1 MSGPNDP
8 QDPGPQD
15 PQYPQDPGPYPAP
28 PYQQYEPYPGGP
40 AYPPPQ
46 HPTYPGTP
54 PAPRPRLVDRFADRL
69 AERPAPRVGVSLA
82 GAGVALVIVGVLIWG
97 FAYIVEGLA
106 SSFGDGGDGGNSSR
120 HYLGAVLALVVVA
133 IGYALAI
140 ATQRGALATAG
151 VAASALAVPV
161 AIEFLTLDVTG
172 TSGSVVN
179 TDAVVWGSI
188 VVWTVSYLWVR
199 GAQGHSFYL
208 ALTLYALWLYITDKS
223 APRALPN
230 AVSFGSST
238 FSGGSDDLGGSSI
251 DFGTLAGVSLTIG
264 LIYYAAAWG
273 LDRSGRRGAGVS
285 FVLVGFVAVA
295 LGLLALAPDLKQ
307 VGTGVVLV
315 IVGVLLSAYGARYGR
330 RFTTW
335 IWAAGSALGGA
346 LIMIKLVAD
355 QGGPAIGISLVVLG
369 GIFITGGALV
379 ARALHEPD
387 DVVTGAGVA

>member
-15 PQYPQDPGPYPAP
+15 PQYPQDPEPYPAP
-28 PYQQYEPYPGGP
+28 PPYQQYQPYHGGT

-46 HPTYPGTP
+46 HPTYPGAP
-54 PAPRPRLVDRFADRL
+54 PARPRLVDRFADRL
-69 AERPAPRVGVSLA
+69 AERPVPRVGVSLA

-97 FAYIVEGLA
+97 FAYTFEGLA
-106 SSFGDGGDGGNSSR
+106 ASFDGGGGGGNSSR
-120 HYLGAVLALVVVA
+120 HYLGAVLALIVVA
-133 IGYALAI
+133 GGYALAI

-151 VAASALAVPV
+151 VAASALGVPV
-161 AIEFLTLDVTG
+161 ALEFLTLDFTG

-188 VVWTVSYLWVR
+188 VVWTISYLWVR
-199 GAQGHSFYL
+199 GARGHSFYL
-208 ALTLYALWLYITDKS
+208 ALTLYALWLYISDKS
-223 APRALPN
+223 APRALSSG
-230 AVSFGSST
+230 VSFGSST
-238 FSGGSDDLGGSSI
+238 IGGGSDDLGGSSI

-295 LGLLALAPDLKQ
+295 LGILALAPDLEQ
-307 VGTGVVLV
+307 VGTGIVLLV
-315 IVGVLLSAYGARYGR
+315 VGVVLSAYGARYGR

-335 IWAAGSALGGA
+335 IWAAGSALGGV

-355 QGGPAIGISLVVLG
+355 QGGPTIGISLVVLG
-369 GIFITGGALV
+369 GIFIAGGALV

-387 DVVTGAGVA
+387 DVVTGAEVA